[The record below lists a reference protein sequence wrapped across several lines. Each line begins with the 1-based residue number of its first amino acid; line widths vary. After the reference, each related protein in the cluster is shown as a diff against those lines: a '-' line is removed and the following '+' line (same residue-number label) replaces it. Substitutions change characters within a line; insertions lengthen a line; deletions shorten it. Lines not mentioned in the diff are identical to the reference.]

1 MRSGVGVWRTEAPS
15 SAPKCCVIFP
25 SLSLSSPVSKM
36 RPLGAD
42 DPASWIFP
50 FWSDWILDKSLV
62 LSSAEYEALQSPSE
76 AFRNVTSEEILKM
89 IEENRYPHLGRWS
102 VWGVMSGHSSSQSLS
117 VKVYS
122 SLNMNG
128 SVFSWMCGL
137 HGLLTQDCGWHS
149 RERVGLSAWN
159 LWLGRGWWSL
169 IVWLGTR
176 DGLYSW
182 MLYLMP
188 IVTMGPKGWLE
199 RRCQLKW

>member
-122 SLNMNG
+122 WLNMNG

-169 IVWLGTR
+169 IVWMGTR

-182 MLYLMP
+182 MLYLTL